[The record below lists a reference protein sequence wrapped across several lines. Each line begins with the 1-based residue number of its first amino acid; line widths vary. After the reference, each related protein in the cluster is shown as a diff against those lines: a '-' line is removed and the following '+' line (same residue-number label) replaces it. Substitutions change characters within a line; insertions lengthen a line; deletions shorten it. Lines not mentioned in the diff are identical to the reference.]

1 MSSIA
6 GAKTWVE
13 ISASAFA
20 HNVNGIRDILSDQVV
35 FCAVLK
41 ANAYGHDLATMTRL
55 CLDQAITHV
64 AVDWIDEALLVRSIM
79 PQATVFILGMTPDE
93 RLRDVVSHDFIQTV
107 YDADTLHLLAMNAA
121 QAGMKARISLKAE
134 TGLNRQGLMPRQFEQ
149 LLDEC
154 TRLQDT
160 IEVVGV
166 ASHLANAEDPTHP
179 SNPAQLTAF
188 KAVVERVESRGFTLP
203 YIHIASSA
211 AALSN
216 PLSQARMVRIG
227 IANYG
232 LWPSTE
238 LRRTVILGKNSID
251 LQPVLSWR
259 TRLAQIKDVPSGS
272 SIGYGSTYVT
282 NRPIRLAVLPVGY
295 YDGLDRRLSNRGE
308 VIVRGR
314 KCSILGSVAMNMC
327 MIDVSAVPGVARGD
341 IATLIGRDGMHNISA
356 DDMATTIGTIHYELV
371 TRINP
376 LLPRVLC

>member
-134 TGLNRQGLMPRQFEQ
+134 TGLNRQGLMPR
-149 LLDEC
+149 
-154 TRLQDT
+154 
-160 IEVVGV
+160 
-166 ASHLANAEDPTHP
+166 S
-179 SNPAQLTAF
+179 
-188 KAVVERVESRGFTLP
+188 
-203 YIHIASSA
+203 
-211 AALSN
+211 
-216 PLSQARMVRIG
+216 
-227 IANYG
+227 
-232 LWPSTE
+232 
-238 LRRTVILGKNSID
+238 LR
-251 LQPVLSWR
+251 
-259 TRLAQIKDVPSGS
+259 
-272 SIGYGSTYVT
+272 
-282 NRPIRLAVLPVGY
+282 
-295 YDGLDRRLSNRGE
+295 
-308 VIVRGR
+308 
-314 KCSILGSVAMNMC
+314 
-327 MIDVSAVPGVARGD
+327 
-341 IATLIGRDGMHNISA
+341 
-356 DDMATTIGTIHYELV
+356 
-371 TRINP
+371 
-376 LLPRVLC
+376 